1 MPATT
6 STDQL
11 AQSPV
16 NQKNKTLPQNIEAE
30 QTVLAACLLSTGV
43 FEEVS
48 LRLKPEDFFRP
59 AHRIIFETMRDM
71 NARSIPID
79 VISVADNLEAASQ
92 LEAVGGRPYLLDL
105 ANNTFALTSWQHHSS
120 IVHRDSMRRQ
130 LLLASANIA
139 SLAYDSPAD
148 GKELISQAEAS
159 LFNVTEKEVNASFKS
174 IKELILEAT
183 EELNEIASRGGILQ
197 GVPTGFKDVDALF
210 NGLRGGQLLI
220 LAARPGVG
228 KSSFAM
234 NLAVNAAKMD
244 STVAFFSLEMS
255 SIEISKRLLSSEAG
269 IGLTTLTN
277 GRIDDNAW
285 APLFDASERLSN
297 IDLYID
303 DAPGLSIVE
312 LRTKARRIMRDVD
325 RGLIIVDY
333 LQLMNPVI
341 PHPNNRTQE
350 VAEISRGLKMLA
362 KELNVP
368 ILALA
373 QLSRAVETRNDKRP
387 MLSDLRESGSIE
399 QDADIV
405 MFIDRSLNE
414 SEAESDK
421 RPDWG
426 TADLLVAK
434 HRNGPTR
441 DIKLTWLAERTKFT
455 DYFDDSTY

>member
-1 MPATT
+1 
-6 STDQL
+6 
-11 AQSPV
+11 
-16 NQKNKTLPQNIEAE
+16 
-30 QTVLAACLLSTGV
+30 
-43 FEEVS
+43 
-48 LRLKPEDFFRP
+48 
-59 AHRIIFETMRDM
+59 
-71 NARSIPID
+71 
-79 VISVADNLEAASQ
+79 
-92 LEAVGGRPYLLDL
+92 
-105 ANNTFALTSWQHHSS
+105 
-120 IVHRDSMRRQ
+120 
-130 LLLASANIA
+130 
-139 SLAYDSPAD
+139 
-148 GKELISQAEAS
+148 
-159 LFNVTEKEVNASFKS
+159 
-174 IKELILEAT
+174 
-183 EELNEIASRGGILQ
+183 
-197 GVPTGFKDVDALF
+197 
-210 NGLRGGQLLI
+210 
-220 LAARPGVG
+220 
-228 KSSFAM
+228 
-234 NLAVNAAKMD
+234 
-244 STVAFFSLEMS
+244 
-255 SIEISKRLLSSEAG
+255 
-269 IGLTTLTN
+269 
-277 GRIDDNAW
+277 
-285 APLFDASERLSN
+285 
-297 IDLYID
+297 
-303 DAPGLSIVE
+303 
-312 LRTKARRIMRDVD
+312 MRDVN

>member
-6 STDQL
+6 SNDQL
-11 AQSPV
+11 AAAPAA
-16 NQKNKTLPQNIEAE
+16 QKSKTLPQNIEAE

-48 LRLKPEDFFRP
+48 LKLRPEDFFRP

-79 VISVADNLEAASQ
+79 VISVADNLEANSQ
-92 LEAVGGRPYLLDL
+92 LEAVGGRVYLLDL
-105 ANNTFALTSWQHHSS
+105 ANNTFALTSWQHHCE
-120 IVHRDSMRRQ
+120 IVGRDAMRRQ
-130 LLLASANIA
+130 LLLASATIS

-148 GKELISQAEAS
+148 PKELISQAEAT
-159 LFNVTEKEVNASFKS
+159 LFGVTEKAVNSSFKD
-174 IKELILEAT
+174 IKTLIIEANDQIT
-183 EELNEIASRGGILQ
+183 EMANRGDILQ
-197 GVPTGFKDVDALF
+197 GVPTGFKDVDQLF

-234 NLAVNAAKMD
+234 NLAVNAAKQG
-244 STVAFFSLEMS
+244 STVAFFSLEMAS
-255 SIEISKRLLSSEAG
+255 VEITKRLLSAEAG
-269 IGLTTLTN
+269 ISLSVLNN

-285 APLFDASERLSN
+285 APLFDASERLSK
-297 IDLYID
+297 IDLYVD
-303 DAPGLSIVE
+303 DSPGLSLVE
-312 LRTKARRIMRDVD
+312 LRTKARRMMRNVQN
-325 RGLIIVDY
+325 GLIIVDY
-333 LQLMNPVI
+333 LQLMTPVI
-341 PHPNNRTQE
+341 PHPNNRTME
-350 VAEISRGLKMLA
+350 VAEISRGLKMLS

-368 ILALA
+368 IMALA
-373 QLSRAVETRNDKRP
+373 QLSRAVESRTDKRP

-405 MFIDRSLNE
+405 MFIDRSTSE
-414 SEAESDK
+414 AEAESDK

-426 TADLLVAK
+426 TADLIVAK

-441 DIKLTWLAERTKFT
+441 DLKLTWLAERTKFT
-455 DYFDDSTY
+455 DYFDDSSY

>member
-6 STDQL
+6 SNNEL
-11 AQSPV
+11 ATSPGV
-16 NQKNKTLPQNIEAE
+16 QKNKALPQNIEAE

-43 FEEVS
+43 FEEIS
-48 LRLKPEDFFRP
+48 LKLRPEDFYRP

-92 LEAVGGRPYLLDL
+92 LEAVGGRAYLLDL
-105 ANNTFALTSWQHHSS
+105 QNNTFALTSWQHHSD
-120 IVHRDSMRRQ
+120 IVHRDAMRRQ

-159 LFNVTEKEVNASFKS
+159 LFEVTEKEVNSSFKS
-174 IKELILEAT
+174 IKELIIEA
-183 EELNEIASRGGILQ
+183 NDQIAEIANRGERIQ

-228 KSSFAM
+228 KSSFAL
-234 NLAVNAAKMD
+234 NLAVNAAKMR
-244 STVAFFSLEMS
+244 STVAFFSLEMA
-255 SIEISKRLLSSEAG
+255 SIEISKRLLASEAG
-269 IGLTTLTN
+269 ISLTMLNN

-297 IDLYID
+297 VDLYLD
-303 DAPGLSIVE
+303 DAPGLSLVE
-312 LRTKARRIMRDVD
+312 LRTKARRIMREAEN
-325 RGLIIVDY
+325 GLIIVDY
-333 LQLMNPVI
+333 LQLMTPVI
-341 PHPNNRTQE
+341 PHPNNRTME

-368 ILALA
+368 VLALA
-373 QLSRAVETRNDKRP
+373 QLSRAVEARTDKRP

-414 SEAESDK
+414 PEAESER